1 MRTPHYHKPYAHP
14 SLHPIPVRKKIE
26 TYHKMNWQVLGY
38 GTALALMDV
47 IMMPAVKFVSCGKLP
62 MWSMAFTTLMYAAAP
77 WVFLKSLSVDGMVVM
92 NVIWD
97 LASIVI
103 VTLIGLVFMG
113 EKVNLMKKIGIA
125 LSFVCIYLLGA
136 A

>member
-1 MRTPHYHKPYAHP
+1 MARYHKQYAHL
-14 SLHPIPVRKKIE
+14 SQDPIPVRKKIE
-26 TYHKMNWQVLGY
+26 TNHKMNWQVLGY

-47 IMMPAVKFVSCGKLP
+47 IMMPVVKFVSCGKLP

-97 LASIVI
+97 LVSIVI

-113 EKVNLMKKIGIA
+113 EKVNFVKKIGIV
-125 LSFVCIYLLGA
+125 LSFVCIYLLGSA
-136 A
+136 